1 MWRKTAVM
9 VMCGALSLVFATGT
23 TALAQSSTASDQ
35 TAPLVGVTSITFSAE
50 IQAVVDGMRDRL
62 AERGFRPG
70 ETVDYV
76 VRDAGADGG
85 EITNVVRDFA
95 SRNVHVIVAITT
107 PSIQAALASKNRI
120 PIVAAGLPAM
130 QAREISNAY
139 RRRAVTGISDG
150 DTRED
155 QFALIDILAPE
166 IQSIAIPV
174 DPDRGPI
181 AAQIQNLTAI
191 ARGHDLSV
199 IPLPV
204 SIRQNAVGSEI
215 NSLNPGKTAIL
226 LDRMVLPDAPV
237 EALSAAASA
246 QNLLLFG
253 TDEDSVIRG
262 ALAAMVIEPHGIGQQ
277 LGDMV
282 ADILEKPSSARRPF
296 ERARTSHLVF
306 NEDGRAVLDVA
317 AIETALAGR
326 RRSVIAWAEDAS
338 PRPRLKPAIPEAPP
352 PLGVVRGIKIPIP
365 RSKPTRP

>member
-215 NSLNPGKTAIL
+215 NSLNPGENGDFA
-226 LDRMVLPDAPV
+226 RPDGP
-237 EALSAAASA
+237 
-246 QNLLLFG
+246 
-253 TDEDSVIRG
+253 
-262 ALAAMVIEPHGIGQQ
+262 
-277 LGDMV
+277 
-282 ADILEKPSSARRPF
+282 ARCPC
-296 ERARTSHLVF
+296 
-306 NEDGRAVLDVA
+306 
-317 AIETALAGR
+317 
-326 RRSVIAWAEDAS
+326 
-338 PRPRLKPAIPEAPP
+338 
-352 PLGVVRGIKIPIP
+352 
-365 RSKPTRP
+365 